1 MDRNNIIGLVLIA
14 IILLAYSIYTVNTAP
29 PAKPKQGEEQPLA
42 SDTVYGN
49 AADTTLANDELIAD
63 STLPAGNDSLAGIAD
78 SIKNANK
85 LVQQYGSFAPAITGI
100 EDTLVLE
107 NNELRIVVST
117 HGANLRSIE
126 LKNFKTYDQ
135 QPLYLSKPGD
145 QQLNFDLAGN
155 AANVGSA
162 DLFYT
167 TNGVEKTAE
176 GQKLVLSTTTT
187 NGGKLQHI
195 FTLPTE
201 GYLLNYNLVLDGL
214 SKDLSS
220 AANYLIADWRRSVP
234 QAEKKKDLE
243 NGKTKLFYKDDVDGV
258 ENLSESEDDD
268 VAAEGQATWIS
279 YSQAFFNTTLITSKD
294 APFDDLKLVSK
305 LSKKDHYLKEF
316 TTSMQVPYNRTGSQ
330 TFALQYYLG
339 PNDYRILKKMDIDLE
354 ETINLGTGIFAWVAI
369 FNKWI
374 IIPIFNFLNNFIS
387 NYGFIILI
395 LTLIIKVVLF
405 PLTYKSYL
413 SQAKMKVLKPELDA
427 LKEKYKDDQAK
438 FSQEQ
443 LKLWGKAGVNP
454 LGGCLPTLLQMPIL
468 VAMYS
473 FFPSSIELR
482 QESFLWADDLSTYDS
497 IYDFGFTIPLYGDHI
512 SLFTILMAVTSII
525 YAVSNARM
533 TGTAEGPMKYMPYV
547 FPIMLLGIFNNF
559 PAALTYYYF
568 LANVISYLQQ
578 WVIRKF
584 FIDEE
589 KLHAQMQ
596 EKKAKPENP
605 NSFGNRFRK
614 AMEQAQSAQ
623 AEQQRKTGNKK
634 K

>member
-14 IILLAYSIYTVNTAP
+14 IILLAYSIYTVNTTP
-29 PAKPKQGEEQPLA
+29 PAKPKPSQEQPLA

-49 AADTTLANDELIAD
+49 TADTTLATGELTAD
-63 STLPAGNDSLAGIAD
+63 STLPAGNDSLAAIAD

-85 LVQQYGSFAPAITGI
+85 LVQQYGSFAPVIEGV

-107 NNELRIVVST
+107 NEELRIVVST
-117 HGANLRSIE
+117 YGANLKSIE

-145 QQLNFDLAGN
+145 QKLSFALIANIGTSDLY
-155 AANVGSA
+155 
-162 DLFYT
+162 YT
-167 TNGVEKTAE
+167 SQGVQKTAE
-176 GQKLVLSTTTT
+176 GQKLVLSATTA
-187 NGGKLQHI
+187 NGGKLQHV
-195 FTLPTE
+195 FTLPKE
-201 GYLLNYNLVLDGL
+201 GYLLDYNLVLNGL
-214 SKDLSS
+214 SKDLPST
-220 AANYLIADWRRSVP
+220 ANYLIADWTHSIP

-243 NGKTKLFYKDDVDGV
+243 NGKTKLFYKDNVDGV
-258 ENLSESEDDD
+258 ESLSESKDDE
-268 VAAEGQATWIS
+268 VAAVGMASWIS
-279 YSQAFFNTTLITSKD
+279 YSQAFFNTTLITSEEN
-294 APFDDLKLVSK
+294 PFDDLKLVSK
-305 LSKKDHYLKEF
+305 LSNKDHYLKELS
-316 TTSMQVPYNRTGSQ
+316 TNMQVPYNRSGNQ
-330 TFALQYYLG
+330 TYDFKYYLG

-374 IIPIFNFLNNFIS
+374 IIPIFNFLNGFIS

-497 IYDFGFTIPLYGDHI
+497 IYNFGFEIPLYGDHI
-512 SLFTILMAVTSII
+512 SLFTLLMAVTSII

-547 FPIMLLGIFNNF
+547 FPIMLLGIFNSF

-584 FIDEE
+584 FIDED

-596 EKKAKPENP
+596 EKKSKPENP

-623 AEQQRKTGNKK
+623 AEQQRKGNKK

>member
-1 MDRNNIIGLVLIA
+1 MLIA

-29 PAKPKQGEEQPLA
+29 PAKPKPSQEQPLA
-42 SDTVYGN
+42 SDTVFGN
-49 AADTTLANDELIAD
+49 PADTTLATGALTAD
-63 STLPAGNDSLAGIAD
+63 STLPAGNDSLAAIAD
-78 SIKNANK
+78 SINKANK
-85 LVQQYGSFAPAITGI
+85 LVQQYGSFAPAINGT
-100 EDTLVLE
+100 EDTIVLE

-117 HGANLRSIE
+117 HGANLKSIE

-155 AANVGSA
+155 AAKVGSA
-162 DLFYT
+162 DLYYT
-167 TNGVEKTAE
+167 TNGVEQAAE

-187 NGGKLQHI
+187 NGGKLQHV
-195 FTLPTE
+195 FTLPAE

-243 NGKTKLFYKDDVDGV
+243 NGKTKLFYKDDIDGV

-268 VAAEGQATWIS
+268 VAAEGQATWVS
-279 YSQAFFNTTLITSKD
+279 YSQAFFNTTLITSAD

-316 TTSMQVPYNRTGSQ
+316 TTSMQVPYNRTGTQ
-330 TFALQYYLG
+330 TIALQYYLG
-339 PNDYRILKKMDIDLE
+339 PNDYRILKKMDIELE

-374 IIPIFNFLNNFIS
+374 IIPIFNFLNNFIG
-387 NYGFIILI
+387 NYGVIILI

-497 IYDFGFTIPLYGDHI
+497 IYNFGFEIPLYGDHI
-512 SLFTILMAVTSII
+512 SLFTLLMAVTSII

-547 FPIMLLGIFNNF
+547 FPIMLLGIFNSF

-578 WVIRKF
+578 WIIRKF

-596 EKKAKPENP
+596 EKKSKPENP

-623 AEQQRKTGNKK
+623 ADQQRKGNKK